1 MKLSLLERLTA
12 INCLPVEGNIM
23 FLRIRQEMIGKLG
36 PTPEEITFYEYK
48 ETEDGKVSW
57 NGAIT
62 LEAEIDLSDS
72 ELDLI
77 RDNLKKLE
85 NESKLTPNHLSLY
98 EKLI

>member
-1 MKLSLLERLTA
+1 MKLSLMERLTA

-23 FLRIRQEMIGKLG
+23 FLRIRQELIGKLG
-36 PTPEEITFYEYK
+36 PTAEETSFYGYEELEGGQVK
-48 ETEDGKVSW
+48 W
-57 NGAIT
+57 NPSIT

-85 NESKLTPNHLSLY
+85 TDSKLTPNHVSLY